1 MAKLKSKRRY
11 SRNKNR
17 KKSTKRRTRKRT
29 KKQRGSG
36 GKSSKQTPQLDDF
49 GLIARSMGVDVEAR
63 AVVGELYNV
72 VDNPGEKEGVQVEFT
87 TLRGRFNQIRKNQ
100 LNTLYYLIPDY
111 YATTDTYKDA
121 NGDLDIP
128 KIQQRTIELIQL
140 IEQPQHQRLLS
151 VTAVNGQWF
160 TYPMPGD
167 YSDTDQQ
174 YRSSNLWRMRVG
186 NAQFRQMSLK
196 DILELELHYR
206 NFQLANAVNPN
217 LNQSFYE
224 YYDQQRQQQHQQQ
237 QSAQKQADALS
248 ERQKALDAIE
258 KAQNKTGAC
267 RVKSI
272 TDRTGNENTDLPP
285 PCPGRAPDYKAKRK
299 LQLLAHPDKN
309 TGCQDD
315 AKIVF
320 QYIGNEC
327 FKIDGTDCTTDPEC
341 KSNNCPPY
349 LIDGLAFGRKCAA
362 AEVPAAPVNV
372 PEDPV
377 NVQQQPQQNLQL
389 QDGSVGLSPRDLAG
403 IGEDNF
409 GTPVQQPIRRP
420 TRPAPRAPVNT
431 QGEIM
436 ALRDSTPAAIQQS
449 VVSPQRPL
457 TDNTPTQIAPG
468 CKKPAPKVVCRM
480 CGNKGFNDPKCK
492 CCPGSKQAEEA
503 IAAATPQPEQPQP
516 EQKAVVY
523 GVNENTGARATSE
536 TVGMCRKA
544 VAPDG
549 SNYWYNSENQ
559 TTRDPNSSVCQTAAA
574 AAAAAA
580 ATATPIT
587 ERNPFTPGADCG
599 QFNNDHPT
607 GRDGDWVKKGKSGK
621 KMKADCAKTQGCF
634 VQHHKPS
641 NRFRCRSVK
650 KRKKRKKKTRK
661 KKTICANDS
670 GCPEGQRCGSNNFCA
685 PILNIT
691 EITTPQPE
699 QANIVQP
706 AGVNVGL
713 GSLEGFCEKNTDCPE
728 NQECKDNQCV
738 PVQSGNIRPKDQ
750 ELVQIDPKPKGDRW
764 KTAKRAM
771 TSGMLHGDAVRMGPE
786 IPESTWRTGKVLKG
800 HWAGQ
805 EYAYN
810 NETGDYIIW
819 SQHVNQID
827 YDNTV
832 AERAWQVYPGSHYH
846 QDEAGNFVPQEGE
859 VWYYNRAENKWS
871 QTLPAGVEFDADE
884 VHQLSVRLY
893 GREHDLEGDVPHSH
907 PGESQGDGKTDEG
920 DIIDGTTGEIIR
932 QPDGPTTSGTKTDQ
946 SIGSVAEKR
955 AEESVIDPE
964 EDFYNF
970 LKTTECPKLTAEEI
984 TNLAS
989 IFD

>member
-36 GKSSKQTPQLDDF
+36 NRSAKKKDPQLDEF
-49 GLIARSMGVDVEAR
+49 GIVAKSMGVDVEAR

-72 VDNPGEKEGVQVEFT
+72 VDNPGEKEGVQVELS
-87 TLRGRFNQIRKNQ
+87 TLRSNIRDNMKNH
-100 LNTLYYLIPDY
+100 LNNLYYLIPDY
-111 YATTDTYKDA
+111 YATADTYKDA
-121 NGDLDIP
+121 NGDLDTA
-128 KIQQRTIELIQL
+128 KIQQRTFKLMELI
-140 IEQPQHQRLLS
+140 ESVQPQQQRLLP
-151 VTAVNGQWF
+151 VTAVDGQWF

-174 YRSSNLWRMRVG
+174 FRSSNLWRMRVG

-224 YYDQQRQQQHQQQ
+224 YYDQQRQQQYQQQ

-258 KAQNKTGAC
+258 KAQNKSGTC
-267 RVKSI
+267 RIKSI
-272 TDRTGNENTDLPP
+272 TDGTGNENTDLPP

-327 FKIDGTDCTTDPEC
+327 FKPDGTDCTTDPEC

-349 LIDGLAFGRKCAA
+349 LIDGLEVGRKCAA

-377 NVQQQPQQNLQL
+377 NVQPQPEPRQNLQL
-389 QDGSVGLSPRDLAG
+389 QDGSVGSSARDLTG
-403 IGEDNF
+403 LGDGNF
-409 GTPVQQPIRRP
+409 ETPVQQRTIRRP
-420 TRPAPRAPVNT
+420 TRPAPRAPVDT
-431 QGEIM
+431 RGEIR
-436 ALRDSTPAAIQQS
+436 ALRDSPSVAIQQP

-457 TDNTPTQIAPG
+457 TDNTPTQIAPS

-480 CGNKGFNDPKCK
+480 CGNEGFNDPKCK

-503 IAAATPQPEQPQP
+503 IATATPQPEQPQP
-516 EQKAVVY
+516 EQKAVMY

-536 TVGMCRKA
+536 TVGRCRKA

-549 SNYWYNSENQ
+549 SSYWYNSENK

-574 AAAAAA
+574 VE
-580 ATATPIT
+580 P
-587 ERNPFTPGADCG
+587 DCG

-621 KMKADCAKTQGCF
+621 KMKAQCVKTRGCF

-650 KRKKRKKKTRK
+650 KRKKKKKRNKKTRK
-661 KKTICANDS
+661 KKTICADDS
-670 GCPEGQRCGSNNFCA
+670 GCPEGQRCGSDNFCA
-685 PILNIT
+685 PRLNIT

-706 AGVNVGL
+706 AGVDVGL

-728 NQECKDNQCV
+728 NEECKDNQCV
-738 PVQSGNIRPKDQ
+738 PVQPGNIRPKEQ
-750 ELVQIDPKPKGDRW
+750 EVVQIDPKPKGDRW

-810 NETGDYIIW
+810 NATGDYIIW

-827 YDNTV
+827 FDNTV
-832 AERAWQVYPGSHYH
+832 AERAWQVYPGSRYSH
-846 QDEAGNFVPQEGE
+846 DEAGNFVPQEGE

-884 VHQLSVRLY
+884 VHQLSTSLY

-907 PGESQGDGKTDEG
+907 GESQGDGKTEEG
-920 DIIDGTTGEIIR
+920 DTIDGRTGEIIR
-932 QPDGPTTSGTKTDQ
+932 RPQDPTTSGQKTD
-946 SIGSVAEKR
+946 SIASVAEKR

>member
-17 KKSTKRRTRKRT
+17 KKSTKRRTRKSTRKRT

-36 GKSSKQTPQLDDF
+36 GNSSKQKTPQLDEF
-49 GLIARSMGVDVEAR
+49 GIIAKSMGVDVEAR
-63 AVVGELYNV
+63 SVVGELYNV
-72 VDNPGEKEGVQVEFT
+72 IDNPGEKEGVQVELS
-87 TLRGRFNQIRKNQ
+87 TLGGNIRHNMKNH
-100 LNTLYYLIPDY
+100 LNNLYYLIPDY
-111 YATTDTYKDA
+111 YATADTYKDA
-121 NGDLDIP
+121 NGDLDIA
-128 KIQQRTIELIQL
+128 KIQQRTFKLMELIDSV
-140 IEQPQHQRLLS
+140 QPQQQRLLP

-174 YRSSNLWRMRVG
+174 YRSSNLWRMKVG

-224 YYDQQRQQQHQQQ
+224 YYDQQRQQQYQQQ

-258 KAQNKTGAC
+258 KAKETKTGKC
-267 RVKSI
+267 RIKSI
-272 TDRTGNENTDLPP
+272 TATELPP
-285 PCPGRAPDYKAKRK
+285 PCPGRPPNYKEKNRLRNA
-299 LQLLAHPDKN
+299 AHPDRN
-309 TGCQDD
+309 RGCQDE

-327 FKIDGTDCTTDPEC
+327 FKADGTECKTDPDC
-341 KSNNCPPY
+341 KSNNCRPY
-349 LIDGLAFGRKCAA
+349 LIGGLEVGRRCEEAPES
-362 AEVPAAPVNV
+362 EVPAEPGNV
-372 PEDPV
+372 PQDPV
-377 NVQQQPQQNLQL
+377 NVQPQQNLQL
-389 QDGSVGLSPRDLAG
+389 QDGSVGPSARDFAG
-403 IGEDNF
+403 PGDGSF
-409 GTPVQQPIRRP
+409 RTPVQQRQIRRP
-420 TRPAPRAPVNT
+420 TRPAPRAPVDT
-431 QGEIM
+431 RGEIR
-436 ALRDSTPAAIQQS
+436 ALRDSPSAAIQQS

-559 TTRDPNSSVCQTAAA
+559 TTRDPNSSVCQTEAAEA
-574 AAAAAA
+574 AEAAD
-580 ATATPIT
+580 P
-587 ERNPFTPGADCG
+587 DCG

-607 GRDGDWVKKGKSGK
+607 GRDGDWIKKGKSGK
-621 KMKADCAKTQGCF
+621 KMKVACAKKGSGCF
-634 VQHHKPS
+634 VQHHKPT
-641 NRFRCRSVK
+641 NRFRCRSRSAR

-661 KKTICANDS
+661 KKTICADDS
-670 GCPEGQRCGSNNFCA
+670 GCPEGQLCGSNNFCA
-685 PILNIT
+685 PRLNIR

-713 GSLEGFCEKNTDCPE
+713 GSLEGFCEKNIDCPE

-738 PVQSGNIRPKDQ
+738 PVQPGNIRPKDQ

-832 AERAWQVYPGSHYH
+832 AEKAWQVYPGSRYSH
-846 QDEAGNFVPQEGE
+846 DEAGNFVPQEGE

-893 GREHDLEGDVPHSH
+893 GREHDLEGDVPHTHS
-907 PGESQGDGKTDEG
+907 GESQGDGKTDEG

-946 SIGSVAEKR
+946 SIGAVAEKR

>member
-63 AVVGELYNV
+63 DVVGELYNV

-100 LNTLYYLIPDY
+100 LNKLYYLIPDY

-121 NGDLDIP
+121 NGGLDIA
-128 KIQQRTIELIQL
+128 KIQQRTFELIQL
-140 IEQPQHQRLLS
+140 IEQPERLLQ
-151 VTAVNGQWF
+151 VTAVDGQWF
-160 TYPMPGD
+160 TYPMSGD
-167 YSDTDQQ
+167 YSTTDDQF
-174 YRSSNLWRMRVG
+174 RSSNLWRMRIG
-186 NAQFRQMSLK
+186 NAQFRPMSLK

-206 NFQLANAVNPN
+206 NFQLANAVDPTR
-217 LNQSFYE
+217 NQSFYD

-248 ERQKALDAIE
+248 ERQKAVDAIE

-272 TDRTGNENTDLPP
+272 TDGTGNENTDLPP

-299 LQLLAHPDKN
+299 LQLLAHPDRNK
-309 TGCQDD
+309 GCQDD

-327 FKIDGTDCTTDPEC
+327 FKNDGTDCTTDPEC
-341 KSNNCPPY
+341 KSNNCRPY
-349 LIDGLAFGRKCAA
+349 LIDGLEVGRRCAA
-362 AEVPAAPVNV
+362 ALPRGPAPEVPAAPVNV
-372 PEDPV
+372 PGDAGMSKEAHDPV
-377 NVQQQPQQNLQL
+377 NVQPQQNLQL
-389 QDGSVGLSPRDLAG
+389 QDGSAGPSARDLAG
-403 IGEDNF
+403 LGEGTF
-409 GTPVQQPIRRP
+409 GTPAQQRTIRRP
-420 TRPAPRAPVNT
+420 TRPAPRAPVDT
-431 QGEIM
+431 RGEIR
-436 ALRDSTPAAIQQS
+436 ALRDSPSAAIQQP

-457 TDNTPTQIAPG
+457 TDNTPRQIAPS

-480 CGNKGFNDPKCK
+480 CGNEGFNDSQCQ
-492 CCPGSKQAEEA
+492 CCPGTKQAEEA
-503 IAAATPQPEQPQP
+503 IAVVAPSTPQPQPQQ

-536 TVGMCRKA
+536 TIGRCRKA

-549 SNYWYNSENQ
+549 RDYYYNSENQ
-559 TTRDPNSSVCQTAAA
+559 TTYDPNSSVCQTAAA
-574 AAAAAA
+574 EAAD
-580 ATATPIT
+580 P
-587 ERNPFTPGADCG
+587 DCG

-621 KMKADCAKTQGCF
+621 KMKADCAKTRGCF

-641 NRFRCRSVK
+641 NRFRCRSAR
-650 KRKKRKKKTRK
+650 KRKKRKKKTRR
-661 KKTICANDS
+661 KKTICADDS
-670 GCPEGQRCGSNNFCA
+670 GCPEGQRCGSDNFCA
-685 PILNIT
+685 DRLNIT
-691 EITTPQPE
+691 EITTPQQPE

-713 GSLEGFCEKNTDCPE
+713 GSLEGFCEKNIDCPE

-827 YDNTV
+827 FDNTV
-832 AERAWQVYPGSHYH
+832 AERAWQVYPGSRYSH
-846 QDEAGNFVPQEGE
+846 DEADNFVPQEGE

-871 QTLPAGVEFDADE
+871 QTLPAGVEFDAEE
-884 VHQLSVRLY
+884 VHQLSARLY

-907 PGESQGDGKTDEG
+907 GESQGDGKTDEG
-920 DIIDGTTGEIIR
+920 HIIDGRTGEIIR
-932 QPDGPTTSGTKTDQ
+932 PPESPNTSGQQTDT
-946 SIGSVAEKR
+946 IASVAEKR
-955 AEESVIDPE
+955 AEEQESQGDAFE
-964 EDFYNF
+964 AF
-970 LKTTECPKLTAEEI
+970 LLSADCPKLSQDETAS
-984 TNLAS
+984 LVAL
-989 IFD
+989 FD